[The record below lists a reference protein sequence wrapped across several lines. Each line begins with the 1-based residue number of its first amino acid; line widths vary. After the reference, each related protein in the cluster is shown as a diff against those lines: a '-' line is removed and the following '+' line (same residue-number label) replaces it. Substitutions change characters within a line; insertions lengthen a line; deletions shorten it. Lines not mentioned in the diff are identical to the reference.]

1 MRCYSVIFPK
11 NAVMKMQSINIF
23 LVLFFVA
30 FVFLRGNKMPRCAL
44 TFKV

>member
-1 MRCYSVIFPK
+1 MRFFSLIFTK
-11 NAVMKMQSINIF
+11 HVVMKRQSINIF

>member
-1 MRCYSVIFPK
+1 MRFYSVIFPK
-11 NAVMKMQSINIF
+11 NAVMKMHSINIF

-30 FVFLRGNKMPRCAL
+30 VVFLRGNKMQRCAL

>member
-1 MRCYSVIFPK
+1 MRFYSVIFSK
-11 NAVMKMQSINIF
+11 HGVMKMQSINVF

-30 FVFLRGNKMPRCAL
+30 VVFLKGNKMPRCAL